1 MLGVVSESWWLCT
14 QSLSMSILRSL
25 WTLDRKNVLQ
35 LASSDNESPLPSSP
49 SGEIFLR
56 LERERSQTNDD
67 RRSEEERLNDDADLV
82 ERDDDADSV
91 RLDNGLEE

>member
-1 MLGVVSESWWLCT
+1 
-14 QSLSMSILRSL
+14 MSILRSL

-82 ERDDDADSV
+82 ERDDDADGV
-91 RLDNGLEE
+91 RLDNSLEKQNRRS

>member
-1 MLGVVSESWWLCT
+1 
-14 QSLSMSILRSL
+14 MSILRSL

-82 ERDDDADSV
+82 ERDDDADGV
-91 RLDNGLEE
+91 RLDNSLEKQNRRSKLCFKIDIK